1 MVQRVCLNFPTMTS
15 VHYAATFSQ
24 LVEKY
29 IDAERNHGTKWWGFM
44 SELEILQ
51 LSYLLCNIPYYPDES
66 QKFFSEETKRGHPG
80 RGVPPTR
87 QHTVKRLAPLFDSV
101 KLIAPKNQ
109 NTFPYCTYLI
119 VKDVLFVCVR
129 GTTLTQDWGINA
141 NAFMDTDK
149 GIFHKGFYDNAM
161 RGVEQMQQTV
171 EQHNLAF
178 TKVVFVGHS
187 MGAATASIMSYLYKK
202 SNAEKQV
209 ESLVL
214 SCPKFCDFRK
224 SKRKWAKTV
233 PHSLHMYTTG
243 DVTPTIIVGFLTR
256 PFAKEN
262 EVKLCLPVAI
272 SKDMAYGVSSHLM
285 YISTALHKNYYSNMH
300 IIGAYHEY
308 PYIKYLCIKSET
320 QGNVIGAPMP
330 FYEKNGRVLE
340 EKECKAIKSQAMTIY
355 RHFKAGAGAELL
367 AHTIVAAGSVIANIM
382 GYLSIP
388 PEGFKDLL
396 PKHMDIP
403 KHQRKGGAGAVLMF
417 TRDHLRQI
425 LDKGTEIALGQMK
438 PESDEPLQIPLTT
451 IGAVQTYILEALAV
465 AQTGKRLDS
474 DEVAIMITHYLNLLN
489 SEDEG
494 SPSGSVSSAHSSEQI
509 AEAAPMSASRESP
522 LAKKQRIAG
531 GRKHG

>member
-1 MVQRVCLNFPTMTS
+1 MTS
-15 VHYAATFSQ
+15 VHYATTFSQ
-24 LVEKY
+24 LLEKY
-29 IDAERNHGTKWWGFM
+29 IVSERMNGHGSKWWGFM

-51 LSYLLCNIPYYPDES
+51 FAYLLCNIPYYPDES
-66 QKFFSEETKRGHPG
+66 QKFFSDETKIGHPG
-80 RGVPPTR
+80 RGVVRTR

-101 KLIAPKNQ
+101 KLIAPEDQ
-109 NTFPYCTYLI
+109 STFPYCTYLI
-119 VKDVLFVCVR
+119 VKDVIFVCVR

-161 RGVEQMQQTV
+161 RGIEQVQQTV
-171 EQHNLAF
+171 EQYKLAF
-178 TKVVFVGHS
+178 TKAVFVGHS

-202 SNAEKQV
+202 RNPEKQV

-214 SCPKFCDFRK
+214 SCPKFCDFTK
-224 SKRKWAKTV
+224 SRRKWAKTV
-233 PHSLHMYTTG
+233 PRSLHMYTTG

-262 EVKLCLPVAI
+262 EIKLCLPVAI
-272 SKDMAYGVSSHLM
+272 SKDGAYGVSSHLM
-285 YISTALHKNYYSNMH
+285 YIGTALHKNYYNNMH

-308 PYIKYLCIKSET
+308 PYIKYLCVKSET
-320 QGNVIGAPMP
+320 QGNIIGAPMP
-330 FYEKNGRVLE
+330 FYEKNGKVLE

-367 AHTIVAAGSVIANIM
+367 AHTIVAVGSVIANIL

-388 PEGFKDLL
+388 PKGFKDLL
-396 PKHMDIP
+396 PKHMDVP
-403 KHQRKGGAGAVLMF
+403 KHQRKGGAVPMF
-417 TRDHLRQI
+417 TRDQLLQI
-425 LDKGTEIALGQMK
+425 LGKGTEIALGQMQ
-438 PESDEPLQIPLTT
+438 PETGEPLQIPLTA

-489 SEDEG
+489 SGDEG
-494 SPSGSVSSAHSSEQI
+494 SSGASVSSAHSSEQI
-509 AEAAPMSASRESP
+509 AEAAPMSASRDSP

-531 GRKHG
+531 GRKRG